1 MKLKG
6 SVLLFNLPIFLIIG
20 ILVYINFSTL
30 IITFLKNNY
39 IGILILVLIILFII
53 TLILNLVELGTP
65 EYDWFFQNNIIHTLN
80 SVDKIN
86 FSDLK
91 KLFLIIYNSIK
102 SSNIISIILLPLS
115 IVFYISL
122 IYFIIR
128 IISYFFKRFKT
139 YLDERYSVN
148 I

>member
-1 MKLKG
+1 M
-6 SVLLFNLPIFLIIG
+6 
-20 ILVYINFSTL
+20 
-30 IITFLKNNY
+30 
-39 IGILILVLIILFII
+39 IILFII

-80 SVDKIN
+80 SVDKID

>member
-102 SSNIISIILLPLS
+102 SSNIISIILLPTSL
-115 IVFYISL
+115 VFYISL

>member
-102 SSNIISIILLPLS
+102 SSNIISIILLPTSL
-115 IVFYISL
+115 IFYISL